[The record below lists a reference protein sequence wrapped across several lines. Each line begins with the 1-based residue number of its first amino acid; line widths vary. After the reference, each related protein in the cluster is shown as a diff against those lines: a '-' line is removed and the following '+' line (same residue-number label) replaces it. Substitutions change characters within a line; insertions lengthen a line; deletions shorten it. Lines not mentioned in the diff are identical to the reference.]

1 MNTDVNTVKKL
12 LAKYYAGESTID
24 EEGVLRRFFEAG
36 DVPAELEADRRVF
49 DVSAQ
54 VEAPSWLK
62 EAVERRIDRKMRRR
76 AFAKRFSAV
85 AAAIA
90 VMVAIALP
98 ALSPRGQQ
106 PGTMTMSPEEVR
118 QQTEMALNILVG
130 TVDKG
135 CKAIGESSR
144 LTVETTSETIE
155 TIKNI

>member
-24 EEGVLRRFFEAG
+24 EERVLRRFFEAA
-36 DVPAELEADRRVF
+36 DVPAELKADRRVF
-49 DVSAQ
+49 DVLAQ
-54 VEAPSWLK
+54 AEAPSWLK
-62 EAVERRIDRKMRRR
+62 EAVVRRIDRKMRRR

-90 VMVAIALP
+90 VMLAIAIP
-98 ALSPRGQQ
+98 ALSPRWQQ
-106 PGTMTMSPEEVR
+106 PGTMSPEEVR

-144 LTVETTSETIE
+144 VTVETTSETIE
-155 TIKNI
+155 SIKNI

>member
-24 EEGVLRRFFEAG
+24 EERVLRRFFEAA

-54 VEAPSWLK
+54 AEAPSWLK
-62 EAVERRIDRKMRRR
+62 EAVVRRIDRKMRRR

-90 VMVAIALP
+90 VMLAIAIP
-98 ALSPRGQQ
+98 ALSPRWQQ
-106 PGTMTMSPEEVR
+106 PGR
-118 QQTEMALNILVG
+118 
-130 TVDKG
+130 
-135 CKAIGESSR
+135 
-144 LTVETTSETIE
+144 
-155 TIKNI
+155 